1 MDYTNNS
8 TRRITSTIE
17 NSTGLEKDH
26 NSTSSQIVELSL
38 ETLQSNVSMNAVID
52 NGQILYQMEGI
63 NNSFKGVTEEIY
75 SNKNLTTT
83 TEFQNTS
90 FSYNDVGDNETTNST
105 LLSSCDDNDVQGWD
119 IVFEFVFHGVL
130 LNCVGMLGLV
140 GNLLSIF
147 ILSRPQMKG
156 STNCILIGLATY
168 DSILIITR

>member
-1 MDYTNNS
+1 MHAVNNGSSILNQMAEDNYTFHDKES
-8 TRRITSTIE
+8 F
-17 NSTGLEKDH
+17 
-26 NSTSSQIVELSL
+26 
-38 ETLQSNVSMNAVID
+38 QSID
-52 NGQILYQMEGI
+52 AKN
-63 NNSFKGVTEEIY
+63 
-75 SNKNLTTT
+75 NLTYLQNISANLDLDDSNI
-83 TEFQNTS
+83 TEDLT
-90 FSYNDVGDNETTNST
+90 
-105 LLSSCDDNDVQGWD
+105 SCDDIDVQGWD

>member
-1 MDYTNNS
+1 
-8 TRRITSTIE
+8 
-17 NSTGLEKDH
+17 
-26 NSTSSQIVELSL
+26 
-38 ETLQSNVSMNAVID
+38 MNAVNNGSSILNQMAEKNYTFQDKESFQTID
-52 NGQILYQMEGI
+52 AK
-63 NNSFKGVTEEIY
+63 S
-75 SNKNLTTT
+75 NLTYLQNISVNLDLDDSNI
-83 TEFQNTS
+83 TEDLT
-90 FSYNDVGDNETTNST
+90 
-105 LLSSCDDNDVQGWD
+105 SCDDIDVQGWD

>member
-1 MDYTNNS
+1 MDHAKNP
-8 TRRITSTIE
+8 TRPITSTIE
-17 NSTGLEKDH
+17 NFTGLEKDY
-26 NSTSSQIVELSL
+26 NATSSRIVELSL
-38 ETLQSNVSMNAVID
+38 ETLQTNFSMNPVID
-52 NGQILYQMEGI
+52 KGQILYQMEGI
-63 NNSFKGVTEEIY
+63 NNSFNDVTEGNYI
-75 SNKNLTTT
+75 NKNLINT
-83 TEFQNTS
+83 TEFQNTIS
-90 FSYNDVGDNETTNST
+90 IHDGVGDNETTNST